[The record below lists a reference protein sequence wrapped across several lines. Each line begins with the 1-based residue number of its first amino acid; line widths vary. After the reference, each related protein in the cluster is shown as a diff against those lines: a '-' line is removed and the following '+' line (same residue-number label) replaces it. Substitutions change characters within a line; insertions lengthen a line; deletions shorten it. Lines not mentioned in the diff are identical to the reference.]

1 MLALVERGVEVSE
14 EMQILAQE
22 PFMIARKLNS
32 YTTNGF
38 DFHTHSSDDGRPIQN
53 SGVAIA
59 AQNSRGVEIY
69 YGIIREIVELNYRQ
83 KGYMVLFRCDW
94 VDNREQDKWVKTDQF
109 GVTTVNFNHLFGS
122 GDKLSDEPFI
132 LASQAA
138 QIFYVP
144 EVDDKGWCAVV
155 QNTKPHGTYSMAVV
169 DDENVDL
176 ENANKGL
183 LIDLHTDVDPD
194 IDYTKFSH
202 VRTDIDGIIV
212 AAPKR
217 K

>member
-1 MLALVERGVEVSE
+1 MLSLVERGVELSE

-109 GVTTVNFNHLFGS
+109 GVTTVNFNHLFSS

-132 LASQAA
+132 LASQA
-138 QIFYVP
+138 
-144 EVDDKGWCAVV
+144 
-155 QNTKPHGTYSMAVV
+155 H
-169 DDENVDL
+169 
-176 ENANKGL
+176 
-183 LIDLHTDVDPD
+183 
-194 IDYTKFSH
+194 KFSMFQRLMIKAG
-202 VRTDIDGIIV
+202 VQLSRTQNHM
-212 AAPKR
+212 APTLWPLWMMKM
-217 K
+217 

>member
-1 MLALVERGVEVSE
+1 
-14 EMQILAQE
+14 
-22 PFMIARKLNS
+22 MIARKFNS

-38 DFHTHSSDDGRPIQN
+38 DFHTHSSDVGRPIQN

-109 GVTTVNFNHLFGS
+109 GVTTVNFKHLFGS
-122 GDKLSDEPFI
+122 SDKLSDEPFI
-132 LASQAA
+132 LASQAT
-138 QIFYVP
+138 QVFYVP
-144 EVDDKGWCAVV
+144 DVDDKGWCAVV
-155 QNTKPHGTYSMAVV
+155 QNTKPHGTYSMAAV
-169 DDENVDL
+169 DDENVGDENVDL
-176 ENANKGL
+176 DDANKGL
-183 LIDLHTDVDPD
+183 LIDLHIDVDPN